1 MINNVRLLDLNRYV
15 LVTKSVLLDTVSIG
29 HHPEGTRF
37 ELLHK
42 DEVFPLEI
50 EPVTS
55 VETNETV
62 YRVLVDETI
71 ISPSS
76 TLDGYRIRVGGRG
89 TGVSL
94 LTLAAKVMRRRNMLL
109 SQIGSTNTPLPYY
122 TLPETLQHERLR
134 IVNHRVPMI
143 NSEALELR
151 ENEIDTLLLLP
162 SGTNTWYELPDDE
175 KILLIPTLY
184 YLANAAGSK
193 TVLNKGV

>member
-1 MINNVRLLDLNRYV
+1 MINNVRLQDLNRYV

-42 DEVFPLEI
+42 DEVFPLDI

-62 YRVLVDETI
+62 YRAVVGEDI

-76 TLDGYRIRVGGRG
+76 LLDGYRIRIGGRG

-94 LTLAAKVMRRRNMLL
+94 LTLTAKAMQGRNKLID
-109 SQIGSTNTPLPYY
+109 QICSTNTPLPHY
-122 TLPETLQHERLR
+122 TLPETLTHERLK
-134 IVNHRVPMI
+134 IINHRVPMI